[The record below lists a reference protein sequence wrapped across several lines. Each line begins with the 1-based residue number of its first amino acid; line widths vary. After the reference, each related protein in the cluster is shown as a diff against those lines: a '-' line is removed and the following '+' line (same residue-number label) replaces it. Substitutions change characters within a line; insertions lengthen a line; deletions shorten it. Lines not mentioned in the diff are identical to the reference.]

1 VSENMNVV
9 DIAIRCTDEQNYS
22 DAVEEALL
30 DARGRIPNSYGFL
43 RDQIDKLVETQGA
56 QYKS

>member
-1 VSENMNVV
+1 MNVV